1 MKFLMLGGL
10 SALLVVAGAGPLI
23 KGANAQVFSSQR
35 TQTTRVENGDVPVGG
50 TQDGTAQGVLTPRT
64 PAELSQ
70 SGAVLQT
77 TLEQDETLYLNKK
90 STYDY
95 DLVLRSASS
104 IGSQRLPV
112 GTIVRGRFEPA
123 EGGLVY
129 RASSVEVADRIYR
142 VDAYSELLRD
152 RKDPRQTSTGAI
164 LTDAAI
170 GAAGGYVLGEVLG
183 DAGVVEVLGGAA
195 AGVLVGNTTAPFV
208 VVISPEDSITLYA
221 N

>member
-1 MKFLMLGGL
+1 MKSLVFGSL
-10 SALLVVAGAGPLI
+10 SALFLSTLGIGLGPFSMGAQ
-23 KGANAQVFSSQR
+23 AQVFSSQR
-35 TQTTRVENGDVPVGG
+35 SQTSTGQSGPSQSVP
-50 TQDGTAQGVLTPRT
+50 ARSPS
-64 PAELSQ
+64 ELSQ
-70 SGAVLQT
+70 GSATLQT
-77 TLEQDETLYLNKK
+77 TLEQDETLYLNRKE
-90 STYDY
+90 TYDY
-95 DLVLRSASS
+95 DLVLRTASA

-129 RASSVEVADRIYR
+129 RANSVELADRIFQ

-152 RKDPRQTSTGAI
+152 RKDPRQITAGAI

-183 DAGVVEVLGGAA
+183 DASVLEVLGGAA
-195 AGVLVGNTTAPFV
+195 AGVVVGNTTAPFV
-208 VVISPEDSITLYA
+208 VVINPEDAIVLYT

>member
-10 SALLVVAGAGPLI
+10 SALFVIAGAGPLV
-23 KGANAQVFSSQR
+23 KEANAQVFSSQR
-35 TQTTRVENGDVPVGG
+35 TQTTTTETGPN
-50 TQDGTAQGVLTPRT
+50 GTAQGVFTPRT

-70 SGAVLQT
+70 SGAVLET

-90 STYDY
+90 STYDF

-129 RASSVEVADRIYR
+129 RASSVEVADRIFR

-208 VVISPEDSITLYA
+208 VVISPEDPITLYA